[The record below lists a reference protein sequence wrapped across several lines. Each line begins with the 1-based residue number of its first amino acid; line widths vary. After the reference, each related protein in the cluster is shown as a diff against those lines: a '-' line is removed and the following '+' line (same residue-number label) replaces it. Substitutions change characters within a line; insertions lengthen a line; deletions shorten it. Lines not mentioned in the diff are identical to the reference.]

1 MDKQIQNQLY
11 QQSGGVVSLIATIG
25 KYIVQVVIN
34 VMYGL
39 FNMLAAVGKLYPKE
53 GTSSM
58 FDLQNGWEV
67 GLIWKFLWFSLKS
80 SFFLLIFCIG
90 GPVVIMIGIIY
101 LYKNIY
107 EKFGER
113 NKYEEEILAE
123 KQSQSGENQNNDDE
137 E

>member
-1 MDKQIQNQLY
+1 MDKQIQHQLY

-39 FNMLAAVGKLYPKE
+39 FNMLSAVGKLYPKE

-123 KQSQSGENQNNDDE
+123 KQSQSGENQNNEDE